1 MYESFKADGTP
12 EQILVTGAAGM
23 VGSHVVDLLRSQDRN
38 VFAASREHC
47 DLTDPV
53 ATRKLFER
61 VRPTDVFHPA
71 ACVYGI
77 IGNINNPGQS
87 FLENIQI
94 NTNVI
99 DAAQR
104 VGVRKITAMG
114 TGCVYPFPPIS
125 LPLREEHIFMGRPHE
140 SEAGYAHAK
149 LAMLAQLE
157 AYERSYGLSWAYI
170 VSCNLFGPRDKFDPI
185 NGHVVP
191 ALIRKFYEAKRDG
204 TDVVVWGD
212 GTAQRD
218 FIYIKDMARVVQ
230 LVMDHTDG
238 AINMGTD
245 SVWRIGEIIRVITKI
260 SGLPESRVV
269 WDATKPNGADYRGYD
284 LTRLRKLGF
293 EPRYS
298 IAAGLKETW
307 DWYCQHP
314 TILKQE
320 GGKNGLL
327 QS

>member
-1 MYESFKADGTP
+1 MIANEK
-12 EQILVTGAAGM
+12 ILVTGAAGM
-23 VGSHVVDLLRSQDRN
+23 VGSHVVDRLRGQGRE
-38 VFAASREHC
+38 VFAADRQVC
-47 DLTDPV
+47 DLTDAR
-53 ATRKLFER
+53 ATRALFER

-77 IGNINNPGQS
+77 IGNMNNPGQS

-99 DAAQR
+99 EAAHQ

-114 TGCVYPFPPIS
+114 TGCVYPFPPVS
-125 LPLREEHIFMGRPHE
+125 LPLREEHIFHGRPHE

-157 AYERSYGLSWAYI
+157 TYARSYDMDWAYI

-204 TDVVVWGD
+204 TEVVVWGD
-212 GTAQRD
+212 GTARRD
-218 FIYIKDMARVVQ
+218 FIYIKDMSRVVT
-230 LVMDHTDG
+230 LVMDNTTG
-238 AINMGTD
+238 AINMGTN
-245 SVWRIGEIIRVITKI
+245 SIWTIGEIVRVITKI
-260 SGLPESRVV
+260 SGLPAERIV

-284 LTRLRKLGF
+284 LTRLTRLGF
-293 EPRYS
+293 HPHYS
-298 IAAGLKETW
+298 IAAGLRETW
-307 DWYCQHP
+307 DWYCNNP
-314 TILKQE
+314 TILKRE
-320 GGKNGLL
+320 DGKNGLL

>member
-1 MYESFKADGTP
+1 MEK
-12 EQILVTGAAGM
+12 ILVTGAAGM
-23 VGSHVVDLLRSQDRN
+23 VGSHVLDLLREQGREAVGTDR
-38 VFAASREHC
+38 RQC
-47 DLTDPV
+47 DLRDFS
-53 ATRKLFER
+53 ATRRLFER
-61 VRPTDVFHPA
+61 IRPTQVFHPA

-77 IGNINNPGQS
+77 IGNMNNPGQS

-94 NTNVI
+94 NTSVI
-99 DAAQR
+99 DAAYR
-104 VGVRKITAMG
+104 VGVRKVTVMG
-114 TGCVYPFPPIS
+114 TGCVYPYPPIT

-157 AYERSYGLSWAYI
+157 AYERSYGMDWAYI
-170 VSCNLFGPRDKFDPI
+170 VSCNLFGPRDKFDPV

-218 FIYIKDMARVVQ
+218 FIYIKDMARAVQ
-230 LVMDHTDG
+230 LVMDNTHG
-238 AINMGTD
+238 AINMGGD

-269 WDATKPNGADYRGYD
+269 WDATKPNGAAYRGYD
-284 LTRLRKLGF
+284 LTRLNALGF
-293 EPRYS
+293 KPQYS
-298 IAAGLKETW
+298 IAAGLQETW
-307 DWYCQHP
+307 DWYCQNP

-320 GGKNGLL
+320 DGADGLL